1 MKHQWQLLA
10 VGAALAVSGCTDS
23 APSTSPE
30 PRGVPATITV
40 PSIRES
46 LGGQFDAGAH
56 GARRIIDP
64 ENPDTGDENCYDI
77 CDGSGGGDPGGDTSG
92 ETSSDDGEPMFQGPY
107 FTEVHFEQGVLK
119 GHAEST
125 FLLADHATQN
135 MLVTVSRQDG
145 SALGSQKFTT
155 GRIWPAP
162 IIIPATLKTDG
173 SIPAPECGARG
184 QGITVH
190 DIWGTVNRFMIG
202 KTETSASTVINQTPC
217 PTTRQT
223 TETTSTSGGQIRVCL
238 RLDHYSST
246 GKFVYSET
254 VYCYYVYAS

>member
-10 VGAALAVSGCTDS
+10 VGAALAVCGCTDS

-30 PRGVPATITV
+30 PARVPAIIAV
-40 PSIRES
+40 PNIAES
-46 LGGQFDAGAH
+46 LAGPFAVDGH
-56 GARRIIDP
+56 GVSRMIEPD
-64 ENPDTGDENCYDI
+64 NPDTGDETCFDV
-77 CDGSGGGDPGGDTSG
+77 CDGSGGGDTSG
-92 ETSSDDGEPMFQGPY
+92 GTSGGTVSDDEPRFQGPY
-107 FTEVHFEQGVLK
+107 FTEAHFEQGILK

-125 FLLADHATQN
+125 FLLADHAMQN
-135 MLVTVSRQDG
+135 MTLTVSRQDG

-162 IIIPATLKTDG
+162 ILIPATLVTDG

-190 DIWGTVNRFMIG
+190 DISSNAKGYLLG
-202 KTETSASTVINQTPC
+202 STVTSQSTIMNQSQC
-217 PTTRQT
+217 PTTRTT
-223 TETTSTSGGQIRVCL
+223 TETTATSGGQIRVCL

-246 GKFVYSET
+246 GKFIYTET
-254 VYCYYVYAS
+254 VYCYYIYAS